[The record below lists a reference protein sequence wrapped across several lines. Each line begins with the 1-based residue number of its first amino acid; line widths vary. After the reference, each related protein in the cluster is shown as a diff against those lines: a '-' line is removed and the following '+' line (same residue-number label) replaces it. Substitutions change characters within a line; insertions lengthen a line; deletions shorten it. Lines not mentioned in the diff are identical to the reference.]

1 MGGGHLSRLIV
12 VSNRVVTDSSKAT
25 AGGLA
30 VALQAAL
37 KQSGGMWVGWNGNLT
52 DAAQPRA
59 EIAKSA
65 GVTYATMDLARD
77 DYEDYYNGFA
87 NRTLWPLFHYRTDLT
102 VYDRRFYEGYQ
113 RVNGF
118 FAQTV
123 TPLLAPDDLVWVHD
137 YHMILLGEE
146 LRRRG
151 AKQAMGYFLHIPF
164 PATEVMVTMPNHQAL
179 VRALFAYDIVGF
191 QTEADLRNFA
201 DYVVFEAGGE
211 ITSRGMISAFGRT
224 IRAEVFPIG
233 LDTENFLRLAK
244 TAEARRYYER
254 IVKSVGERQLIIGVD
269 RLDYT
274 KGLLERLAA
283 IERLF
288 TDYPDNRG
296 RVVMLQVAPSSR
308 SDVPE
313 YIDMRHELEA
323 VTGRINGRFAE
334 FDWSPIRYLNRLY
347 SRRALAGLYRASR
360 IGLVTPFRDGM
371 NLVAK
376 EFVAAQ
382 DPRDPGVLVL
392 SRFAGAAR
400 QMQSALIVNPYDG
413 EEVVEAI
420 QRGLHMPR
428 DERRER
434 HKTLL
439 ADLKRDDVYAWR
451 DSFVAALE
459 DARTEIT
466 LDLAS

>member
-1 MGGGHLSRLIV
+1 MSRLIV
-12 VSNRVVTDSSKAT
+12 VSNRVATNTSKAT

-37 KQSGGMWVGWNGNLT
+37 KESGGMWVGWNGNFE
-52 DAAQPRA
+52 DAAQPRP
-59 EIAKSA
+59 EISKA
-65 GVTYATMDLARD
+65 GGVSYATFDLSRD

-102 VYDRRFYEGYQ
+102 VYDRRFFEGYQ

-118 FAQTV
+118 FAQAV
-123 TPLLAPDDLVWVHD
+123 ASLLKPDDLVWAHD
-137 YHMILLGEE
+137 YHLISLGEE
-146 LRRRG
+146 LRRRSC
-151 AKQAMGYFLHIPF
+151 KQAMGYFLHIPF

-191 QTEADLRNFA
+191 QTESDLRNFA

-211 ITSRGMISAFGRT
+211 ITARGMIHAFGRT

-233 LDTENFLRLAK
+233 LDTENFLELAK
-244 TAEARRYYER
+244 SAEAKRYRTR
-254 IVKSVGERQLIIGVD
+254 INKSVGDRDLIIGVD

-274 KGLLERLAA
+274 KGLRERLEAV
-283 IERLF
+283 ERLLE
-288 TDYPDNRG
+288 DYPDNRG
-296 RVVMLQVAPSSR
+296 RVVMLQIAPGSR
-308 SDVPE
+308 TDVPE
-313 YIDMRHELEA
+313 YIEMRQELEG

-334 FDWSPIRYLNRLY
+334 FDWNPIRYLNRLY

-376 EFVAAQ
+376 EYIAAQ
-382 DPRDPGVLVL
+382 DPRDPGVLIL

-400 QMQSALIVNPYDG
+400 QMQSALIVNPFDTD
-413 EEVVEAI
+413 EVVEAL

-428 DERRER
+428 EERRER
-434 HKTLL
+434 YKTLMANL
-439 ADLKRDDVYAWR
+439 RRDDVYAWR
-451 DSFVAALE
+451 DSFVSALE
-459 DARTEIT
+459 DARQDVD